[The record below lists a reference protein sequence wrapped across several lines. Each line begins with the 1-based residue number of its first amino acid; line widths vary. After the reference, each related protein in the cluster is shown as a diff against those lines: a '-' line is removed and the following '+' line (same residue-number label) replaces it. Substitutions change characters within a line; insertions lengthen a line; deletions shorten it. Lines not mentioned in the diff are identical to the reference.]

1 MKFWLAIMSK
11 KLIDKFYT
19 DNLARPLHTV
29 VFPVLMGF
37 SMNLPW
43 LKQSTVAF
51 AFVLATLLVN
61 DFVDALIALWQA
73 FAISS
78 FVLLVISYLNGANFE
93 ASLGVL
99 LIPVVWLTVLILRRR
114 YPSLDSES
122 NSHDSSAQIVALIIL
137 IVFIS
142 EVPRNLQESF
152 GFLSAEDNAGWL
164 QVTKDIV
171 SNGKLSLISGFD
183 YASVQYFV
191 KFFFELIDPV
201 RYGWVAQQGNEFGSA
216 HDCFKRLGFH
226 FRKFNV
232 FRSTC
237 LHDVVEARAVEFQYS
252 HTSRCGWFASPS
264 LFSSF
269 TGRGSSFAI
278 FGKLCRFAFRNTD
291 H

>member
-1 MKFWLAIMSK
+1 MSK

-73 FAISS
+73 FAISG

-122 NSHDSSAQIVALIIL
+122 NSHDSSAQM
-137 IVFIS
+137 
-142 EVPRNLQESF
+142 
-152 GFLSAEDNAGWL
+152 
-164 QVTKDIV
+164 
-171 SNGKLSLISGFD
+171 
-183 YASVQYFV
+183 
-191 KFFFELIDPV
+191 
-201 RYGWVAQQGNEFGSA
+201 
-216 HDCFKRLGFH
+216 
-226 FRKFNV
+226 
-232 FRSTC
+232 
-237 LHDVVEARAVEFQYS
+237 
-252 HTSRCGWFASPS
+252 
-264 LFSSF
+264 
-269 TGRGSSFAI
+269 
-278 FGKLCRFAFRNTD
+278 
-291 H
+291 